1 MTEKTGSTFELW
13 TYYAI
18 TDNQDKEKKDIPIQ
32 SNQKSVSYRT
42 HQIRNN
48 YTQEMEA
55 TSTYEDNKQ
64 LDNNNN
70 NNHLQPFFQDNPGE
84 LLPESYHFLV
94 AALPD

>member
-1 MTEKTGSTFELW
+1 
-13 TYYAI
+13 
-18 TDNQDKEKKDIPIQ
+18 
-32 SNQKSVSYRT
+32 
-42 HQIRNN
+42 
-48 YTQEMEA
+48 MEA

-64 LDNNNN
+64 LDNN